1 VIIGAGVAVAGV
13 GLGGWVF
20 SSARNRE
27 QQLGPVFAAAQPGQ
41 RVGPCTIVAV
51 HPLNHGGVP
60 VVLETSSGRRY
71 QVDVLARDPSGP
83 DGVAT
88 TPRLSLF
95 VSNGGDGRTDTDEE
109 QGLGAMALAELLR
122 AGDQHGTQLPALL
135 TLEQRIRE
143 HSGRSFGV
151 PLTS

>member
-20 SSARNRE
+20 SRARTRE
-27 QQLGPVFAAAQPGQ
+27 HQLGPVFAAAQPGQ

-60 VVLETSSGRRY
+60 MVLETSSGRRY

-88 TPRLSLF
+88 TARLSLF
-95 VSNGGDGRTDTDEE
+95 VANGGDGRTDTDEE

-122 AGDQHGTQLPALL
+122 HSDRAAAPLPALL
-135 TLEQRIRE
+135 TLAQRSRE
-143 HSGRSFGV
+143 HDGGSFGV
-151 PLTS
+151 PLS